1 MKGLSVGE
9 VGLGHVDALPVGFRR
24 DHLQRFWRVTRLF
37 FIFLAGVMLMASCG
51 NGDEEEK
58 STTQEIPAPPT
69 IATSPAPTQVP
80 SASTTEFL
88 ACHTD
93 LEVLH
98 KIVPVADPTPEVVRI
113 QLLERPW
120 RMIPSDIVLRQ
131 NRWYAFVI
139 TAGEE
144 WHSFVVRGMGTR
156 VDYEIPPGGEIAPW
170 VHTTNAGVFEVENW
184 RRIQESDLR
193 FTITVVPEAMI
204 ASIWQPSCASLSVH
218 APSAGSHLSTPLV
231 IQGSAKQP
239 SGSWL
244 DVTRIEAWSN
254 GERVGL
260 TTREHFVS
268 RGEYS
273 DYYLTIPQLPSGSH
287 SLLLKAFLQNGVL
300 VATASMP
307 LTILPDPPTSATP
320 QGYRGY
326 IDLPT
331 ENELLGLPV
340 TIQGWAIIHD
350 SKGAGVSAVEIWNGP
365 RENGQFL
372 TEAIYGIYRPDI
384 AEEFGDPRFA
394 SSGFLAQLSDLP
406 AGPVDL
412 HIYVRD
418 RQSGDYVSPRFRQS
432 LLVRRIALV
441 EGKVTDAAWPV
452 ALAAAPDGRL
462 FFAELLTGNI
472 RIIQDGKVLPKPFA
486 TIEDVSNHRESG
498 FLGLALHPEF
508 PREPF
513 VFAMYVVDDP
523 ETGLPSGQRVVRFR
537 DVDNTGQDYTVIV
550 EGLPATTNVFHN
562 GGRIAF
568 GADGKLFLSIGDTD
582 VPDLA
587 EDPAKLEGSI
597 LRYNPDGSI
606 PDDNPIPGSPVYAI
620 GLRNVFGLAIQ
631 PGTGFLYATDN
642 GPGGFDEVNRIESG
656 HNYGWPRHMGVRHAE
671 GITDPIAV
679 YGNWPERPIGP
690 TGAAFTATNPD
701 LLLFCAY
708 HDFYLRALPL
718 SGSEST
724 NVESTMVL
732 SHNCA
737 LDVTYSSDGWLYY
750 STISAIYRARIDELL
765 RLYELNTQ

>member
-1 MKGLSVGE
+1 MGE
-9 VGLGHVDALPVGFRR
+9 VELGHVDALPVGFRR
-24 DHLQRFWRVTRLF
+24 DHPQRLWRVTRLF
-37 FIFLAGVMLMASCG
+37 LIFLAGVMLLASCG
-51 NGDEEEK
+51 NDDEEEGP
-58 STTQEIPAPPT
+58 TTQEIPAPPT
-69 IATSPAPTQVP
+69 IAASPAPTQDP
-80 SASTTEFL
+80 SVSTTEFL
-88 ACHTD
+88 PCHTD
-93 LEVLH
+93 LEALQ

-131 NRWYAFVI
+131 NRWYEFVI

-144 WHSFVVRGMGTR
+144 WHSFVVHGMGTR
-156 VDYEIPPGGEIAPW
+156 VDYEIPPGGEKAPW
-170 VHTTNAGVFEVENW
+170 VHTTNAGVFVVENW
-184 RRIQESDLR
+184 RRIQESELR
-193 FTITVVPEAMI
+193 FTITVVPEAMT
-204 ASIWQPSCASLSVH
+204 ASTWQPSCATLSVH
-218 APSAGSHLSTPLV
+218 APSVGSQLSTPLV

-260 TTREHFVS
+260 TTRDHFVS
-268 RGEYS
+268 RGTHS
-273 DYYLTIPQLPSGSH
+273 DYYLTIPHLPPGAH
-287 SLLLKAFLQNGVL
+287 SLLLKAFLQNGTL
-300 VATASMP
+300 AATATMP
-307 LTILPDPPTSATP
+307 ITILPDPPTSATTL
-320 QGYRGY
+320 GYRGH
-326 IDLPT
+326 IDHLT

-340 TIQGWAIIHD
+340 TIQGWAIIHN
-350 SKGAGVSAVEIWNGP
+350 SKGTGVSAVEIWNGP

-372 TEAIYGIYRPDI
+372 TEAIYGIHRPDV
-384 AEEFGDPRFA
+384 AQVLGDQRFA
-394 SSGFLAQLSDLP
+394 SSGFIAQLPDLP
-406 AGPVDL
+406 AGPIDL
-412 HIYVRD
+412 RIYVRS
-418 RQSGDYVSPRFRQS
+418 RESGDYVSPQQDQPP
-432 LLVRRIALV
+432 LARRVTLA
-441 EGKVTDAAWPV
+441 EGKVTHAAWPV

-472 RIIQDGKVLPKPFA
+472 RIIQNGNVLPKPFA

-498 FLGLALHPEF
+498 FLGLALHPDF

-690 TGAAFTATNPD
+690 SGAAFAATDPD

-718 SGSEST
+718 SGPDQGSQDD
-724 NVESTMVL
+724 TMVL
-732 SHNCA
+732 STNCA

-750 STISAIYRARIDELL
+750 STVSAIYRARLDDLL
-765 RLYELNTQ
+765 LLHENNDQQE